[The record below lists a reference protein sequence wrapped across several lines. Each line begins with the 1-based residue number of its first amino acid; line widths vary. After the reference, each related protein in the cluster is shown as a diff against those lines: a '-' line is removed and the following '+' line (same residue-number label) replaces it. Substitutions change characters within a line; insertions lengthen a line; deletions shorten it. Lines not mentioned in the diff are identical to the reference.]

1 MEDLV
6 NGSYRGA
13 RVFVTGHT
21 GFKGSW
27 LTLWLHRLG
36 ARVTG
41 YALRPDTMPSMFDAL
56 DVASACRTHYADV
69 RDFECL
75 ANAIDDADPD
85 FVFHLAAQPLVRR
98 SYAQPLETIQTN
110 VLGTANVLE
119 VVRQRGRP
127 CAVVVVTSDK
137 CYESADHAHRETDPM
152 GGHDVYSMSKGAAE
166 LVVSSYRRS
175 FGLRVATAR
184 AGNVIGGG
192 DFAEDRIVPDF
203 VRAVTEGEELR
214 VRNPAA
220 VRPWQHVLE
229 PLSGYLLLGARIQ
242 RGDDVCDAWNFGP
255 EAENEATVAEL
266 VDAFVQELKVRGSR
280 FEGRISN
287 LEPRTSNLHE
297 SPTLRL
303 NIDKAKQQ
311 LGWHPRWNLAE
322 TVARTVEWYCAF
334 DERPASVREL
344 TLAQIGEYA

>member
-6 NGSYRGA
+6 NEAYRGA

-27 LTLWLHRLG
+27 LTLWLDRLG
-36 ARVTG
+36 ADVTG
-41 YALRPDTMPSMFDAL
+41 YALRADTTPSMFDAL
-56 DVASACRTHYADV
+56 DVASACRTEYADV

-85 FVFHLAAQPLVRR
+85 FIFHMAAQPLVRR
-98 SYAQPLETIQTN
+98 SYAEPLETIRTN
-110 VLGTANVLE
+110 ILGTANVLE
-119 VVRQRGRP
+119 VVRQRDRP

-137 CYESADHAHRETDPM
+137 CYESADHPHRETDPM

-175 FGLRVATAR
+175 FGLRVASAR

-192 DFAEDRIVPDF
+192 DWAEDRIVPDF
-203 VRAVTEGEELR
+203 VRAVADGEELV
-214 VRNPAA
+214 VRNPGA

-255 EAENEATVAEL
+255 EPENEATVADLVSEL
-266 VDAFVQELKVRGSR
+266 SARWRAGVSPAMGGQDAR
-280 FEGRISN
+280 
-287 LEPRTSNLHE
+287 PPHE
-297 SPTLRL
+297 APTLRL
-303 NIDKAKQQ
+303 NIDKAKRE
-311 LGWHPRWNLAE
+311 LGWRPRWNLAE

-334 DERPASVREL
+334 YERPATVREL
-344 TLAQIGEYA
+344 TLAQIGEYS

>member
-6 NGSYRGA
+6 KEAYRGA
-13 RVFVTGHT
+13 RVLVTGHT

-27 LTLWLHRLG
+27 LTLWLDHLG
-36 ARVTG
+36 AEVTG
-41 YALRPDTMPSMFDAL
+41 YALRADTTPSMFDAL
-56 DVASACRTHYADV
+56 DVASACRTEYADV

-85 FVFHLAAQPLVRR
+85 FIFHMAAQPLVRR
-98 SYAQPLETIQTN
+98 SYAQPLETIRTN

-119 VVRQRGRP
+119 AVRQRERP

-137 CYESADHAHRETDPM
+137 CYESADHPHRETDPM

-175 FGLRVATAR
+175 FGLRVASAR

-192 DFAEDRIVPDF
+192 DWAEDRIVPDF
-203 VRAVTEGEELR
+203 VRAVAEGEELL
-214 VRNPAA
+214 VRNPGA

-255 EAENEATVAEL
+255 EAENECTVAEL
-266 VDAFVQELKVRGSR
+266 VSGLRRHCRRSPKTAATPPQSKV
-280 FEGRISN
+280 
-287 LEPRTSNLHE
+287 HE
-297 SPTLRL
+297 AVTLRL
-303 NIDKAKQQ
+303 SIDKAKQQ
-311 LGWHPRWNLAE
+311 LGWRPRWNLAE

-334 DERPASVREL
+334 YERPATVREL

>member
-1 MEDLV
+1 MVTPELRAAYD
-6 NGSYRGA
+6 GA

-27 LTLWLHRLG
+27 LTLWLRSLG
-36 ARVTG
+36 ADVTG
-41 YALRPDTMPSMFDAL
+41 YALRPDTTPSMFDAL
-56 DVASACRTHYADV
+56 DVASACRTQYADV
-69 RDFECL
+69 RDYECL
-75 ANAIDDADPD
+75 ANALDDADPD

-98 SYAQPLETIQTN
+98 SYGQPLETIQTN
-110 VLGTANVLE
+110 ILGTANVLE
-119 VVRQRGRP
+119 AVRRRGRP
-127 CAVVVVTSDK
+127 CAMVVVTSDK

-152 GGHDVYSMSKGAAE
+152 GGHDIYSMSKGAAE

-175 FGLRVATAR
+175 FGLRVASAR

-192 DFAEDRIVPDF
+192 DWAEDRIVPDF
-203 VRAVTEGEELR
+203 VRAVTSGDELL
-214 VRNPAA
+214 VRNPDA

-255 EAENEATVAEL
+255 EAENECTVAEL
-266 VDAFVQELKVRGSR
+266 VNALNAKWRAGILPAPGEQD
-280 FEGRISN
+280 GR
-287 LEPRTSNLHE
+287 PALHE
-297 SPTLRL
+297 AKTLRL

-334 DERPASVREL
+334 QEGSASVREL
-344 TLAQIGEYA
+344 TLAQIGAYA